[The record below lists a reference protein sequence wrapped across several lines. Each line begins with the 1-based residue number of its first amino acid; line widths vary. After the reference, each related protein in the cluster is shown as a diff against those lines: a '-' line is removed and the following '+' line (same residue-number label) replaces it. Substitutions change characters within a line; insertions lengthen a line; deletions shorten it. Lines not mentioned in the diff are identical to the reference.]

1 MGLLDFLFIKEEITP
16 TDGAANMD
24 NAEFKPTEKQPEN
37 IDFFP
42 GMKLD
47 LVQENGQQLLT
58 GQIVTADFPQ
68 QMVIDRLPGGLS
80 FNTCPAG
87 TVVNVH
93 GYTRLTIPFH
103 LKGTVQESTRI
114 ICKLT
119 DLKLQTY
126 AEGRQTF
133 RMPVSAP
140 MSLFYQHDKY
150 MENPEA
156 CTLVDISTGGA
167 CIESEYIHAE
177 GEVLRMKAQIEDYA
191 PMTFLGEII
200 RVEETSPG
208 VFRYG
213 FLFAKLKEEEIT
225 SLNRTLY
232 NLQVGNREEWSR
244 RTKNGNWQ

>member
-1 MGLLDFLFIKEEITP
+1 
-16 TDGAANMD
+16 
-24 NAEFKPTEKQPEN
+24 
-37 IDFFP
+37 
-42 GMKLD
+42 
-47 LVQENGQQLLT
+47 
-58 GQIVTADFPQ
+58 
-68 QMVIDRLPGGLS
+68 
-80 FNTCPAG
+80 
-87 TVVNVH
+87 
-93 GYTRLTIPFH
+93 
-103 LKGTVQESTRI
+103 
-114 ICKLT
+114 
-119 DLKLQTY
+119 
-126 AEGRQTF
+126 
-133 RMPVSAP
+133 MPVSAP

-244 RTKNGNWQ
+244 RTPNGNWS

>member
-1 MGLLDFLFIKEEITP
+1 MGLFDFLFIKEDTP
-16 TDGAANMD
+16 QADNAAN
-24 NAEFKPTEKQPEN
+24 NTSENSEFKPAAKQPEN

-47 LVQENGQQLLT
+47 IVQEDGKQLLT
-58 GQIVTADFPQ
+58 GQIVSADFPN

-80 FNTCPAG
+80 FNTCPPG
-87 TVVNVH
+87 TVVSIH

-103 LKGTVQESTRI
+103 LKGTIQESTRI

-119 DLKLQTY
+119 DLQLQTY

-140 MSLFYQHDKY
+140 MSLYYQHDKY
-150 MENPEA
+150 LENPEP
-156 CTLVDISTGGA
+156 CTLIDISTGGA

-191 PMTFLGEII
+191 PMTFLGD
-200 RVEETSPG
+200 
-208 VFRYG
+208 FRYG

-244 RTKNGNWQ
+244 RTPNGNWQ